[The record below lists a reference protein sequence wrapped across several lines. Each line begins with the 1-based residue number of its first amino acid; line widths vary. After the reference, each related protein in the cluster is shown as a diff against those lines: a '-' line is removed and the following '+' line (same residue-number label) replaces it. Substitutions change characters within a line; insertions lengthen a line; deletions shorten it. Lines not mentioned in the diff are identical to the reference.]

1 MRQKKKLVIF
11 QSDPHLEQLPW
22 QDMAEQ
28 WKCELGKYPD
38 EIGAYRILLMKGS
51 LQADSFREEIGD
63 ADAVLGPGIH
73 PGLVNETFFRLHP
86 NVKYIAT
93 LDHGYREF
101 DRDITKKYGVTV
113 TNTIYG
119 DRTIAQYAM
128 ALLLNICHDVSRN
141 SHFTKKEYWEKR
153 SRSED
158 VNYFSV
164 MTPQIELFGKTLG
177 IVGLGKIGSRMAEMA
192 LGMGMKVIACRR
204 TGKSGASPAKPGDSL
219 KIAGGSLEQVSFGE
233 LLERA
238 DVISIH
244 CPLTSE
250 TERMFDYSTFDRMR
264 RGVILINTARGGIID
279 EEALLDALNTR
290 KVYMAGLDVVAEE
303 PPAERLP
310 LMESPYTYITS
321 HIAWQPREAR
331 LRAVKIAVENYISYL
346 HGKPV
351 SVIS

>member
-11 QSDPHLEQLPW
+11 QSDPHLEQLSW
-22 QDMAEQ
+22 QDMADQ
-28 WKCELGKYPD
+28 WKRELDKYPA
-38 EIGAYRILLMKGS
+38 EIGECRILLMQGS

-73 PGLVNETFFRLHP
+73 SGLVNETFFRLHP
-86 NVKYIAT
+86 DVKYIAT

-101 DRDITKKYGVTV
+101 DREMTKKYGVTV

-141 SHFTKKEYWEKR
+141 SQFTKKEYWEKR
-153 SRSED
+153 KRNED

-164 MTPQIELFGKTLG
+164 MTPQIELFGKTIG
-177 IVGLGKIGSRMAEMA
+177 IVGLGRIGSRMAEMA
-192 LGMGMKVIACRR
+192 DAMGMKVIACSR
-204 TGKSGASPAKPGDSL
+204 TRKSGNSVRYV
-219 KIAGGSLEQVSFGE
+219 EQVPFEE

-250 TERMFDYSTFDRMR
+250 TERMFDRSAFARMR
-264 RGVILINTARGGIID
+264 RGVILINTARGGIVD
-279 EEALLDALNTR
+279 EDALLDALNTR
-290 KVYMAGLDVVAEE
+290 KVYMAGLDVVADE
-303 PPAERLP
+303 PPVERLP